1 MEQSIFQ
8 ERFKRALFLSGIRK
22 TDLAEKA
29 GIDRSKI
36 TSYANGRYK
45 PNAATLAKLA
55 AALGVTPAW
64 LIGQE
69 PEGNPVLRRPDVVEE
84 MPMYDGQPVF
94 TDAISCQEMD
104 LINAWRKAGDRERQI
119 VELTLGMK

>member
-1 MEQSIFQ
+1 MEQSVFQ
-8 ERFKRALFLSGIRK
+8 ERLKKSMFLNGIRK
-22 TDLAEKA
+22 TDLAEKV

-36 TSYANGRYK
+36 TSYVNGRYK
-45 PNAATLAKLA
+45 PNGETLAKLA

-69 PEGNPVLRRPDVVEE
+69 PEGNPILRRPDVVEE

-94 TDAISCQEMD
+94 PNAISCQEMD
-104 LINAWRKAGDRERQI
+104 LINAWRKADDRERQI
-119 VELTLGMK
+119 VKLTLGMK